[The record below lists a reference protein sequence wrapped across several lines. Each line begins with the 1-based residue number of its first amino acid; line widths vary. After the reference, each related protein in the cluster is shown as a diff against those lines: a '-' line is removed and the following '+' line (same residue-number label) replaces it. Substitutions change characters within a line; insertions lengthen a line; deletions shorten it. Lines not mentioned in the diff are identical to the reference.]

1 MVNNNYSQKN
11 KYIGNVSWYKKWKIV
26 LFLTTSGIASFF
38 YGEKVKSITPELMEI
53 TNIESSAIGFC
64 KDVVTSYLKNY
75 SSINFHI
82 TSLHLKSERSDT
94 GWWVAISQ
102 EFSIINEIGEKIENS
117 YFCQVFPEGE
127 IQIAF
132 DD

>member
-1 MVNNNYSQKN
+1 MVNNNYSQEN
-11 KYIGNVSWYKKWKIV
+11 KRMSNIKWYKKWKIA

-38 YGEKVKSITPELMEI
+38 YGEKMKSITPEMMEI
-53 TNIESSAIGFC
+53 KNIESSAIGFC
-64 KDVVTSYLKNY
+64 RDVVTSYLKNN
-75 SSINFHI
+75 SPINFYI
-82 TSLHLKSERSDT
+82 TSLHVKSEKSDT

-102 EFSIINEIGEKIENS
+102 EFSVINEIGEKIENS

-127 IQIAF
+127 MQIAF